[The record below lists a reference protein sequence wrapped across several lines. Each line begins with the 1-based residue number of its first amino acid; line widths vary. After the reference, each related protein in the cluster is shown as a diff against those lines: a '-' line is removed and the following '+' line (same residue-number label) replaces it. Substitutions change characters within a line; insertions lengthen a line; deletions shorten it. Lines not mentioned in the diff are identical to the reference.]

1 MYHGAFCHAVVV
13 EEVVVTHLPTCIY
26 KNMIGGRIS
35 VGLMHNCF
43 DCQSCC
49 VQNVAFY
56 EVVAARASLDYDGGH
71 CDLRQGEE

>member
-1 MYHGAFCHAVVV
+1 MAGDNMYHGAFCHAVVV

-43 DCQSCC
+43 GMTW
-49 VQNVAFY
+49 
-56 EVVAARASLDYDGGH
+56 AARERNGTMDRRG
-71 CDLRQGEE
+71 